1 MLCTL
6 GTMEQYHACGLKT
19 VKDQMRLRKLINDNT
34 TTVTTQ
40 SSTSS
45 NSSSQGSTPSNK
57 RKLTKKELNELT
69 PEDKRIY
76 LMMYS
81 T

>member
-1 MLCTL
+1 MMLCTV

-19 VKDQMRLRKLINDNT
+19 VKDQMRLRKLIKFNDNT

-57 RKLTKKELNELT
+57 RKLAKK
-69 PEDKRIY
+69 K
-76 LMMYS
+76 S
-81 T
+81 